1 MPLEW
6 VCLFITMHGTKGSVR
21 NNSIILWKGG
31 DSVVEWAVGVGTCRP
46 TVRGDTRERGGK
58 EAPGST
64 IVCSIFMFFHYFSL
78 FFIIFGGWG
87 NTNTHGKIGGQK
99 VVTSASVYV
108 RMGRLT
114 SVFLGF
120 YWSNSNTQNL
130 IPIAMCQFKDRF
142 LTKH

>member
-1 MPLEW
+1 MKCEGVMGICRTFAVVQ
-6 VCLFITMHGTKGSVR
+6 VCKPR
-21 NNSIILWKGG
+21 
-31 DSVVEWAVGVGTCRP
+31 
-46 TVRGDTRERGGK
+46 
-58 EAPGST
+58 ST
-64 IVCSIFMFFHYFSL
+64 PFLLDIYQ
-78 FFIIFGGWG
+78 G

-130 IPIAMCQFKDRF
+130 IPIAMCQFKDIF
-142 LTKH
+142 LTNN